1 MEERDEKFLREEAAA
16 AAEEAGEIGGDPGI
30 EPGYKHDPD
39 RPGIPRDEEMAPVYE
54 AGGGYAEGFEQA
66 EAMLEE
72 RATNPHGP
80 SPMAHAGQV
89 DEEAQAVE
97 GADDLYA
104 EPDHLGSPEV
114 PEEERSD

>member
-1 MEERDEKFLREEAAA
+1 MEERDEKFLREESAA
-16 AAEEAGEIGGDPGI
+16 AAEDAGDIGGDPGI

-39 RPGIPRDEEMAPVYE
+39 RPGIPRDEEMEPVYE
-54 AGGGYAEGFEQA
+54 AGGGDAEGFEQA

-80 SPMAHAGQV
+80 TPAAHAGQV

-97 GADDLYA
+97 GAKDLYGEA
-104 EPDHLGSPEV
+104 DDVGNPEV
-114 PEEERSD
+114 PEKDPYE